1 MTTKSYNAIPKYS
14 VNNAIFEFCLFYLE
28 FLSNVAS
35 LLEPSVSCLMI
46 RKLNMVLSLK
56 QLTAN
61 YQSLHGDQE
70 SNHDK
75 KKKLQYTM
83 IDW

>member
-1 MTTKSYNAIPKYS
+1 MTTKSYNAIPEYS
-14 VNNAIFEFCLFYLE
+14 VNDAICEFCLFYLE

-35 LLEPSVSCLMI
+35 LSEPSVSCLMI
-46 RKLNMVLSLK
+46 HKLTMVLSLK

-61 YQSLHGDQE
+61 YQSLHGDRE

-75 KKKLQYTM
+75 
-83 IDW
+83 